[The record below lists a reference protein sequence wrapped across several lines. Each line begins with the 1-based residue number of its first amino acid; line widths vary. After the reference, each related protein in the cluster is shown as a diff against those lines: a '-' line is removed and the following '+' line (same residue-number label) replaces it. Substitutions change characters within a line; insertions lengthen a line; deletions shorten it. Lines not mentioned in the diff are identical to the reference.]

1 MFKWCICWTC
11 NGKQGEESFYLWSL
25 KARIDPKQT
34 KQLVVRCPNKQPVLY
49 WASPPI
55 CCHLPALSCY
65 LPLPCPSLQT
75 AAISCHVRLSICEG
89 RIIVPTRKEVDGSA
103 LNAPNDRKKNLYAFL
118 SEIKWLVCS
127 HIPCH
132 VALKRKCIMLWSSKN
147 SHCMSYRFANTCV
160 QRAVESKKCEM
171 CESVQGRNTPK
182 YRFYH
187 QNPPVN
193 DKLKNLI
200 LQCVLCAMCIVQ
212 VCTERA
218 RPLMNTN
225 DLAHGRPPLPSGS
238 IASLR

>member
-1 MFKWCICWTC
+1 
-11 NGKQGEESFYLWSL
+11 
-25 KARIDPKQT
+25 
-34 KQLVVRCPNKQPVLY
+34 
-49 WASPPI
+49 
-55 CCHLPALSCY
+55 
-65 LPLPCPSLQT
+65 
-75 AAISCHVRLSICEG
+75 
-89 RIIVPTRKEVDGSA
+89 
-103 LNAPNDRKKNLYAFL
+103 
-118 SEIKWLVCS
+118 
-127 HIPCH
+127 
-132 VALKRKCIMLWSSKN
+132 
-147 SHCMSYRFANTCV
+147 MSYRFANTCV

-212 VCTERA
+212 TVCTERA